1 MPLKLSWGR
10 EKHDLAERWP
20 KNSDGTPEK
29 PVLLVETTE
38 EDNAAAMT
46 IELLRTYGIPAM
58 RQYAENGALDKV
70 LFGTPSCGVGLY
82 VPESMLEDARA
93 LLAPVDE
100 AALEEAM
107 EEESKGTAAEA
118 LTQGETNPCNSL

>member
-1 MPLKLSWGR
+1 MPLPKLSWGR
-10 EKHDLAERWP
+10 EKHDLAARWP
-20 KNSDGTPEK
+20 KLPDGTPEK

-38 EDNAAAMT
+38 EGNAAAMT
-46 IELLRTYGIPAM
+46 IEMLRAYDIPAM
-58 RQYAENGALDKV
+58 KQYAENGALDKV

-100 AALEEAM
+100 TTPDEA
-107 EEESKGTAAEA
+107 ESKE
-118 LTQGETNPCNSL
+118 E